1 MDISIPKNSLNYWEP
16 LMMSPP
22 KNPYPSDFPSKSFFE
37 ETTCAT
43 IAIALTVF
51 LTPKLAALFAP
62 IVVDL
67 MTKFSTAP
75 MNGAA
80 PIMTTPEKRTRAVLE
95 CQSMNIL

>member
-43 IAIALTVF
+43 IAIVLTVF
-51 LTPKLAALFAP
+51 LTLKLAELFAP
-62 IVVDL
+62 IAVAL
-67 MTKFSTAP
+67 TTKFSTVP
-75 MNGAA
+75 MNGGA
-80 PIMTTPEKRTRAVLE
+80 PIMTTPGKRTRAALE
-95 CQSMNIL
+95 CQLMNIL

>member
-1 MDISIPKNSLNYWEP
+1 
-16 LMMSPP
+16 MSPP

-51 LTPKLAALFAP
+51 LTQKLAVLFAP
-62 IVVDL
+62 IVGDL
-67 MTKFSTAP
+67 MMKFLTVQ

-80 PIMTTPEKRTRAVLE
+80 PITMTPEKRTKAELE
-95 CQSMNIL
+95 CQ